1 MDRLVAKGL
10 QVMLIF
16 TSFTHNFFLLIWKL
30 RSIFL
35 ILLAFLIGGA
45 LIIAYFENLPFG
57 DALYFSFVTGLTIG
71 YGDIAMKTSLG
82 RCVAILLGFIGVL
95 FTGLVIA
102 AAVEAVRKIHPHD

>member
-1 MDRLVAKGL
+1 MSV
-10 QVMLIF
+10 F
-16 TSFTHNFFLLIWKL
+16 TRFTHNFVSLIWKY

-35 ILLAFLIGGA
+35 ILFAFLIGGA
-45 LIIAYFENLPFG
+45 LIIAYAENLPFG
-57 DALYFSFVTGLTIG
+57 DALYFSFITGLTIG

-102 AAVEAVRKIHPHD
+102 AAVEAVRKTHD

>member
-1 MDRLVAKGL
+1 MP
-10 QVMLIF
+10 IF
-16 TSFTHNFFLLIWKL
+16 TRFTYNFFRLIWKY

-35 ILLAFLIGGA
+35 TLLAFLMGGA
-45 LIIAYFENLPFG
+45 LIFTYAENLPFG

-71 YGDIAMKTSLG
+71 YGDIVMKTSFG

-102 AAVEAVRKIHPHD
+102 AAVEAVRKTDQHD